1 MLRIRSF
8 LSLVLIF
15 ACFISLTSCD
25 KRPKLCISETDE
37 YYLHT
42 NVSYGENERHYLDLI
57 IPKADTVPEGMMLY
71 IHGGGWVG
79 GDKEVYTD
87 RMKRDAELGYV
98 AASVNYRYA
107 DGKDVTCEDIL
118 DDIELALSCIKATC
132 LEYNVEINKAMLAG
146 GSAGGHLS
154 LMFAYTRA
162 DSSPIKPV
170 AVASYAGP
178 TELKDN
184 NFYSSQYVEDIKNM
198 ISKISGADLKNK
210 AVVDCTEELN
220 SASPLFYAD
229 GGAVPTLIFH
239 GVKDDIVPYSNALN
253 LYEKLKGLGIET
265 ELVTFENSGHVLESD
280 PERSEYAEDLVLEF
294 MKNYL

>member
-1 MLRIRSF
+1 MFKFRS
-8 LSLVLIF
+8 LISLILIF
-15 ACFISLTSCD
+15 ACFISLFSCD
-25 KRPKLCISETDE
+25 SRPKLSISETDE

-42 NVSYGENERHYLDLI
+42 NVSYGKNERYYLDLI

-79 GDKEVYTD
+79 GDKEVYID

-118 DDIELALSCIKATC
+118 DDIELALSCIKAKC
-132 LEYNVEINKAMLAG
+132 LEYNVEINKVLLAG

-162 DSSPIKPV
+162 DSSPIMPV

-178 TELKDN
+178 TKLNDN
-184 NFYSSQYVEDIKNM
+184 NFYTTQHVEEIKNM

-210 AVVDCTEELN
+210 SVADCTEELDL
-220 SASPLFYAD
+220 ASPLLYAD
-229 GGAVPTLIFH
+229 DGAVPTLIFH
-239 GVKDDIVPYSNALN
+239 GVKDDVVPYSNALN
-253 LYEKLKGLGIET
+253 LFEKLKSLGIKT
-265 ELVTFENSGHVLESD
+265 ELVTFENSGHGLESD
-280 PERSEYAEDLVLEF
+280 PERSEYAEELVLEF